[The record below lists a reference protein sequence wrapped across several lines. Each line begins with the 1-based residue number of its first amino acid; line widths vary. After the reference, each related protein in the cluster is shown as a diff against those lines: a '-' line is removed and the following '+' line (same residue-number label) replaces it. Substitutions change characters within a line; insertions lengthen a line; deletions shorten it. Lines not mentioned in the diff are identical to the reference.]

1 MTRLTKKALSD
12 LVNGRGDW
20 RSNVSRIMYYGLIQN
35 IIFGTLQSGLA
46 FIMFG
51 NDEEEKKKKA
61 QRVANGALDTLLRG
75 TGVWGA
81 AVSTLKNTIMK
92 FYEQRAKGW
101 TADQTY
107 TIIEAI
113 NLSPPLGSK
122 FRKIYN
128 AIQTD
133 KFNKGVG
140 EKLKYRIENPTLS
153 IIGNTV
159 EALINFPM
167 ARLINKA
174 NNLEEAIT
182 GNHELW
188 QRIAMA
194 GGWNRWTVG
203 AEDEE
208 LERAKQEV
216 KDEKKRK
223 KDIEKKQKKIEDKK
237 QKETDKKKE
246 EKEKKDKGI
255 KTVRCSG
262 TNSSGN
268 RCGLTTETNKKT
280 WKCMHHAA
288 FKDGMDRDGDGIK
301 EYRCTAT
308 TGSGKRCKNKTENKN
323 KKCYAHQ

>member
-1 MTRLTKKALSD
+1 
-12 LVNGRGDW
+12 
-20 RSNVSRIMYYGLIQN
+20 
-35 IIFGTLQSGLA
+35 
-46 FIMFG
+46 MFG
-51 NDEEEKKKKA
+51 DEEEEKKKKTG
-61 QRVANGALDTLLRG
+61 RVLNGALDTLLRG

-92 FYEQRAKGW
+92 FVEQRKKGW

-133 KFNKGVG
+133 KFNKGVS

-153 IIGNTV
+153 IVGNVV
-159 EALINFPM
+159 EALTNFPM

-174 NNLEEAIT
+174 NNVEEAVT

-188 QRIAMA
+188 QRVAMLS
-194 GGWNRWTVG
+194 GWNRWTVG
-203 AEDEE
+203 AMDEE
-208 LERAKQEV
+208 LEEAKQEV
-216 KDEKKRK
+216 KDEKEAAK
-223 KDIEKKQKKIEDKK
+223 KVKKEEKKKQKKIEEKK
-237 QKETDKKKE
+237 NKEVEKKKK
-246 EKEKKDKGI
+246 EKEKKEKGV

-262 TNSSGN
+262 TNSSGK
-268 RCGLTTETNKKT
+268 RCGMTTETNAKS
-280 WKCMHHAA
+280 WKCVHHMD
-288 FKDGMDRDGDGIK
+288 FKDGDDRDGDGIK

-308 TGSGKRCKNKTENKN
+308 TSSGKRCKNKTENKN